1 MKWRSKTAVK
11 RPKWKSMCPGD
22 ILEKEISTNKK
33 AKYSQ
38 HDVILD
44 VAEAADIALS
54 EYSGTVIEIELEKE
68 DGQLIYEVDIENG
81 REEAEIRSE
90 ERRVGK
96 ECRYGWW
103 TAE

>member
-11 RPKWKSMCPGD
+11 RPNWKSMCPGD

-44 VAEAADIALS
+44 VAEAADIELNSYARN
-54 EYSGTVIEIELEKE
+54 VIEIEREKE

-81 REEAEIRSE
+81 REEAEIDIEQYSDDILVIE
-90 ERRVGK
+90 ID
-96 ECRYGWW
+96 Y
-103 TAE
+103 